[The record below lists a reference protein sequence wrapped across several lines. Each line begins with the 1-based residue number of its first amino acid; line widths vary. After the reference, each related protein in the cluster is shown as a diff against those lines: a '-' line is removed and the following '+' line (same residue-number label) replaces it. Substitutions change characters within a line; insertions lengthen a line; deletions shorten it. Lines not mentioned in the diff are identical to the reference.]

1 MLIGIDGGGSKNEL
15 LLFTSDGKIL
25 RRMVFT
31 GGSVSELGA
40 QAACIRLVEQLRVLL
55 SDEDG
60 LNTPVRALFAG
71 LSGGG
76 NPKMRE
82 EIMRSLQHALPNA
95 VSVRTAGDTLT
106 ALYAGLGAQDGMAII
121 AGTGSSAFV
130 RHQGQFTTVGGW
142 GHLIDDAGSGFF
154 LGREA
159 LNAALREKDGRSE
172 HTLLTVMVD
181 EQLQR
186 DVRTCIP
193 ELYAKGKSAV
203 AAFAPLIFAAAEQND
218 PIAISVLHHA
228 ADELSLLI
236 RAGAKLLTRA
246 PYKTAL
252 VGSLWNAPL
261 LQDAVRERLSAEYE
275 LFQPMVPAVLGSALC
290 AAEDAG
296 LDAENIRSL
305 LLDALTDAPIE
316 RGVIPC

>member
-15 LLFTSDGKIL
+15 LLFTSGGKVL
-25 RRMVFT
+25 RRMIFA

-40 QAACIRLVEQLRVLL
+40 QEACRRLVEQLRILL
-55 SDEDG
+55 CEIDE
-60 LNTPVRALFAG
+60 LNTPLRALFAG

-76 NPKMRE
+76 NVKMRIQITE
-82 EIMRSLQHALPNA
+82 QLRAALPCA
-95 VSVRTAGDTLT
+95 ASVRVAGDTLT
-106 ALYAGLGAQDGMAII
+106 ALYAGLGTLDGMAVI

-159 LNAALREKDGRSE
+159 LNAALREKDGRGA
-172 HTLLTVMVD
+172 HTLLTELVD
-181 EQLQR
+181 GQLHA

-193 ELYAKGKSAV
+193 EIYAKGKSAA
-203 AAFAPLIFAAAEQND
+203 AAFAPLIFTASKQHD
-218 PIAISVLHHA
+218 PIALSILDRA

-236 RAGAKLLTRA
+236 RAGAKLLTHSPFKA
-246 PYKTAL
+246 AL
-252 VGSLWNAPL
+252 VGSLWNSPL
-261 LQDAVRERLSAEYE
+261 LQDAVRKRLNTEYE
-275 LFQPMVPAVLGSALC
+275 LFQPTAPAVLGSALC

-296 LDAENIRSL
+296 LDAEQMRTL
-305 LLDALTDAPIE
+305 LLDELIAIPAE
-316 RGVIPC
+316 RGVLPC